1 MARIKLT
8 KMQNGEPT
16 SDDKRQTERR
26 TRSTTLTSHIGNVTT
41 RFTFSSAGSRRVGAA
56 TFLLRLSEFS
66 GVEVCCFMFL
76 ARVLLGKYHPYNRK
90 ICPYHCS
97 RQLFSEGL
105 GSGKFI
111 SHLIYPLTARVI
123 GAPQIISEPFFS
135 IFPVL
140 HWSPR
145 PAKLQA
151 CPFPD
156 VVFPSRSPSAS
167 SSSPFHCVLQDG
179 LGQT

>member
-76 ARVLLGKYHPYNRK
+76 ARVLFGKYYPYNRK

-111 SHLIYPLTARVI
+111 SHLIYPLTARVV
-123 GAPQIISEPFFS
+123 GAPQMISKPVSSMFPCSQLPSGTCQTPGLS
-135 IFPVL
+135 IP
-140 HWSPR
+140 
-145 PAKLQA
+145 
-151 CPFPD
+151 
-156 VVFPSRSPSAS
+156 
-167 SSSPFHCVLQDG
+167 
-179 LGQT
+179 